1 MPKKGRKLKGL
12 ASSFG
17 LVNKLVKYCVGLT
30 FVGCV
35 SAVIV
40 YAFHG
45 WTWPS
50 EINGL
55 ALDLSEFVAV
65 VMLLTFVLGIC
76 IDYWRT
82 KQQPNMKVGA
92 RLTTP

>member
-1 MPKKGRKLKGL
+1 MKGL
-12 ASSFG
+12 TSTDG
-17 LVNKLVKYCVGLT
+17 LVNRLVRSCVGST

-50 EINGL
+50 EINGV
-55 ALDLSEFVAV
+55 ALNLPEFLAV
-65 VMLLTFVLGIC
+65 VMLPTFIIGIC

-82 KQQPNMKVGA
+82 KQQPNMNVGA
-92 RLTTP
+92 RLTTR

>member
-1 MPKKGRKLKGL
+1 MKALT
-12 ASSFG
+12 SSSR
-17 LVNKLVKYCVGLT
+17 LVNRLVRCCVGST

-55 ALDLSEFVAV
+55 ALNLPEFVGV
-65 VMLLTFVLGIC
+65 VVLLTLVVGIC
-76 IDYWRT
+76 IDYRRT

-92 RLTTP
+92 RLTTR

>member
-1 MPKKGRKLKGL
+1 MPQKGRNMKGL
-12 ASSFG
+12 TSTDG
-17 LVNKLVKYCVGLT
+17 LVNRLVRCCVGST

-50 EINGL
+50 EINGV
-55 ALDLSEFVAV
+55 ALNLPEFVAV
-65 VMLLTFVLGIC
+65 VM
-76 IDYWRT
+76 
-82 KQQPNMKVGA
+82 
-92 RLTTP
+92 

>member
-1 MPKKGRKLKGL
+1 MKALTSSSRLTNRL
-12 ASSFG
+12 ARC
-17 LVNKLVKYCVGLT
+17 CVGST

-50 EINGL
+50 EINGVAVNL
-55 ALDLSEFVAV
+55 PEFVAV
-65 VMLLTFVLGIC
+65 VMLLTFVVGIC
-76 IDYWRT
+76 VDYWRT

-92 RLTTP
+92 RLTTR

>member
-1 MPKKGRKLKGL
+1 MKGL
-12 ASSFG
+12 TNRST
-17 LVNKLVKYCVGLT
+17 LT
-30 FVGCV
+30 NRVVACFAGSIFVGCV

-50 EINGL
+50 EINGVTL
-55 ALDLSEFVAV
+55 NLPEFVALV
-65 VMLLTFVLGIC
+65 VLLAFVVGIP

-82 KQQPNMKVGA
+82 KQ
-92 RLTTP
+92 

>member
-1 MPKKGRKLKGL
+1 MKGL
-12 ASSFG
+12 TSSFG
-17 LVNKLVKYCVGLT
+17 LVNRLLRCFLGSI
-30 FVGCV
+30 FVAFV

-50 EINGL
+50 EINGV
-55 ALDLSEFVAV
+55 ALNLPEFVALLV
-65 VMLLTFVLGIC
+65 VLTFVLGIP

-82 KQQPNMKVGA
+82 KQIVPKNG
-92 RLTTP
+92 

>member
-1 MPKKGRKLKGL
+1 MKRLT
-12 ASSFG
+12 SSFR
-17 LVNKLVKYCVGLT
+17 LVDRLVRCCVGSI

-50 EINGL
+50 KINGV
-55 ALDLSEFVAV
+55 ALNLPEFVAV
-65 VMLLTFVLGIC
+65 VVLLTFVVGIC

-82 KQQPNMKVGA
+82 KQ
-92 RLTTP
+92 

>member
-1 MPKKGRKLKGL
+1 MKALT
-12 ASSFG
+12 SSSRLLDR
-17 LVNKLVKYCVGLT
+17 LVRCCVGSI
-30 FVGCV
+30 FVGFV

-50 EINGL
+50 EINGV
-55 ALDLSEFVAV
+55 ALNLPEFVAV
-65 VMLLTFVLGIC
+65 VVLLTFVVGIC

-82 KQQPNMKVGA
+82 KQ
-92 RLTTP
+92 

>member
-1 MPKKGRKLKGL
+1 MVNR
-12 ASSFG
+12 
-17 LVNKLVKYCVGLT
+17 LVRCCVGST

-40 YAFHG
+40 YAFHD

-50 EINGL
+50 EINGVTL
-55 ALDLSEFVAV
+55 NLPEFLGV
-65 VMLLTFVLGIC
+65 VMLLTFVVGVR

-82 KQQPNMKVGA
+82 
-92 RLTTP
+92 RH

>member
-1 MPKKGRKLKGL
+1 MKELT
-12 ASSFG
+12 SSFG
-17 LVNKLVKYCVGLT
+17 MINRLLRCCVGSI
-30 FVGCV
+30 FVGFV

-55 ALDLSEFVAV
+55 PLNPPEFVALV
-65 VMLLTFVLGIC
+65 VLLTLVVGIC
-76 IDYWRT
+76 IDFWRT
-82 KQQPNMKVGA
+82 KQIVPKTVNA
-92 RLTTP
+92 NE

>member
-1 MPKKGRKLKGL
+1 MKGL
-12 ASSFG
+12 TSTDG
-17 LVNKLVKYCVGLT
+17 LVNRLVRCCVGSV

-35 SAVIV
+35 SAVVV

-50 EINGL
+50 EINGV
-55 ALDLSEFVAV
+55 ALNLPEFVAV
-65 VMLLTFVLGIC
+65 VALLTFVVGIC

-82 KQQPNMKVGA
+82 KQQPNVKVGA
-92 RLTTP
+92 GLTTR

>member
-1 MPKKGRKLKGL
+1 MKGL
-12 ASSFG
+12 TSGVS
-17 LVNKLVKYCVGLT
+17 LVNRLVRCCVGST
-30 FVGCV
+30 FVGFV

-50 EINGL
+50 EINGVTL
-55 ALDLSEFVAV
+55 TVPEFVAV
-65 VMLLTFVLGIC
+65 VVLLTFVVGIC

-82 KQQPNMKVGA
+82 KQ
-92 RLTTP
+92 

>member
-1 MPKKGRKLKGL
+1 MSYLPEKGGNMKGL
-12 ASSFG
+12 TTGSD
-17 LVNKLVKYCVGLT
+17 LVNRLVRCCLGST

-40 YAFHG
+40 YAGHG

-50 EINGL
+50 EINGV
-55 ALDLSEFVAV
+55 ALNLPEFVAV
-65 VMLLTFVLGIC
+65 VMLLTFVVGIG

-82 KQQPNMKVGA
+82 KQ
-92 RLTTP
+92 

>member
-1 MPKKGRKLKGL
+1 MKALTSTDRSVNRL
-12 ASSFG
+12 ARC
-17 LVNKLVKYCVGLT
+17 CVGSI
-30 FVGCV
+30 FVAFV

-50 EINGL
+50 EINGV
-55 ALDLSEFVAV
+55 ALNLPEFAALVG
-65 VMLLTFVLGIC
+65 LLTFVVGTP

-82 KQQPNMKVGA
+82 KRWSSVKVSTD
-92 RLTTP
+92 RP

>member
-1 MPKKGRKLKGL
+1 MKE
-12 ASSFG
+12 STSTDG
-17 LVNKLVKYCVGLT
+17 LVNRLVRCCISST

-40 YAFHG
+40 YAFHD

-50 EINGL
+50 EINGV
-55 ALDLSEFVAV
+55 ALNLPEFVAV
-65 VMLLTFVLGIC
+65 VMLPTIVIGIC

-82 KQQPNMKVGA
+82 KQQPNVKLGT
-92 RLTTP
+92 RLTTR

>member
-1 MPKKGRKLKGL
+1 MKGL
-12 ASSFG
+12 TSKEHLFLRVISVVLSAS
-17 LVNKLVKYCVGLT
+17 

-40 YAFHG
+40 YAVHG

-50 EINGL
+50 EINGV
-55 ALDLSEFVAV
+55 ALNLPEFVAV
-65 VMLLTFVLGIC
+65 VVLLTFVVGIC

-82 KQQPNMKVGA
+82 N
-92 RLTTP
+92 

>member
-1 MPKKGRKLKGL
+1 MKALT
-12 ASSFG
+12 SSSRLLDR
-17 LVNKLVKYCVGLT
+17 LVRCCVGSV

-50 EINGL
+50 EINGV
-55 ALDLSEFVAV
+55 ALNLPEFVALV
-65 VMLLTFVLGIC
+65 VLLTFVVGIC
-76 IDYWRT
+76 IDYW
-82 KQQPNMKVGA
+82 KQ
-92 RLTTP
+92 

>member
-1 MPKKGRKLKGL
+1 MKELTST
-12 ASSFG
+12 SS
-17 LVNKLVKYCVGLT
+17 LVNRLVRYCVGSI

-50 EINGL
+50 EINGVTL
-55 ALDLSEFVAV
+55 NLPEFVAV
-65 VMLLTFVLGIC
+65 VVVLTLVVGIC
-76 IDYWRT
+76 IDVRRSRNPT
-82 KQQPNMKVGA
+82 K
-92 RLTTP
+92 

>member
-1 MPKKGRKLKGL
+1 MKPLT
-12 ASSFG
+12 SSPRLTIR
-17 LVNKLVKYCVGLT
+17 LVRCCVGST

-50 EINGL
+50 EINGV
-55 ALDLSEFVAV
+55 ALNLPEFMAV
-65 VMLLTFVLGIC
+65 VVLLTFVVGIC
-76 IDYWRT
+76 IDYWRP
-82 KQQPNMKVGA
+82 KQQPNLKVSA
-92 RLTTP
+92 RLTTR